1 MRYDAHWQAAAAE
14 KERLAKLKAQQQLE
28 LKREAEEKKRQV
40 SSKLGTVTVVN

>member
-1 MRYDAHWQAAAAE
+1 LLTYAHVCAHWQAAAAE

-40 SSKLGTVTVVN
+40 SSKL